1 MPKDK
6 EAQKQALI
14 AEGLLTNTEVD
25 KLEEAAEVP
34 SHLDQVFMQR
44 RLERRREK
52 REKESDRIRSEI
64 EACFQKPWLRDREK
78 ELVQE
83 QRKMNRLPLLSSKCQ
98 NYRSL
103 IEVNSDKIRMYL
115 KRAGSA
121 RQLQHVIEY

>member
-64 EACFQKPWLRDREK
+64 EACFQNPWLPDREK

-83 QRKMNRLPLLSSKCQ
+83 QRKMNRSPLLSSKW
-98 NYRSL
+98 
-103 IEVNSDKIRMYL
+103 
-115 KRAGSA
+115 
-121 RQLQHVIEY
+121 

>member
-25 KLEEAAEVP
+25 KLEEAAEVLAY
-34 SHLDQVFMQR
+34 LDQVSMQR
-44 RLERRREK
+44 RLERRREE

-64 EACFQKPWLRDREK
+64 KACFQKPWLRDREK

-83 QRKMNRLPLLSSKCQ
+83 QRKMNRSPLLSSKWQ